1 MYVRLLKTSFLVF
14 IERTIMKT
22 LFASVIGMLAIIV
35 LREVQPWLMDSEEEI
50 YKKFVENFL
59 LEEGAPQFI
68 LTDRG
73 TEFKN
78 EILRNLMEMLKIRLR
93 FTRRITISTNFV
105 VSVSRWEA
113 AISSEVLCWHSPRRG
128 SPPRS
133 CSSSSRC
140 VPLAPSRPWHARRAR
155 FPSTRA

>member
-93 FTRRITISTNFV
+93 FTPSYLIRYHHFDEFRSISFKMGGGDL
-105 VSVSRWEA
+105 E
-113 AISSEVLCWHSPRRG
+113 
-128 SPPRS
+128 
-133 CSSSSRC
+133 
-140 VPLAPSRPWHARRAR
+140 
-155 FPSTRA
+155 